1 MVMRLLS
8 LAMTTAPISAARR
21 STETASNGMMKSE
34 KMESDTLAA
43 FVTVSLGSSSLG
55 NYQ

>member
-1 MVMRLLS
+1 
-8 LAMTTAPISAARR
+8 MTTAPISAASR

-43 FVTVSLGSSSLG
+43 FVTVSWGVLLLGS
-55 NYQ
+55 YQ